1 MRILKEESAG
11 LVIDI
16 QERLFPHIHQ
26 NDALLNKVEI
36 LLEGWH
42 ILEIPVLATE
52 QYKKGLGE
60 TLDAVRTRI
69 PAWNAVEKKAFSCC
83 DEPEFASS
91 LVRSGKTNV
100 IICGIETHVCVLQTT
115 LDLLNTGYQPVVVT
129 DAVSSRYPADK
140 EVALGRMQKEGAIL
154 TTVESILF
162 ELARVSGTESF
173 KAISRLV
180 K

>member
-16 QERLFPHIHQ
+16 QERLYPHIHQ
-26 NDALLNKVEI
+26 HEALLSRVEI
-36 LLEGWH
+36 LLEGWR

-60 TLDAVRTRI
+60 TLEAVRTRI
-69 PAWNAVEKKAFSCC
+69 PAWHPVEKKAFSCC
-83 DEPEFASS
+83 DEPGFAAA
-91 LVRSGKTNV
+91 LARSGKTNV

-129 DAVSSRYPADK
+129 DAVSSRFPADK
-140 EVALGRMQKEGAIL
+140 EVALGRMQQEGVIL
-154 TTVESILF
+154 TTVESVLF
-162 ELARVSGTESF
+162 ELARVSGTDAF
-173 KAISRLV
+173 KAISKLV

>member
-16 QERLFPHIHQ
+16 QERLYPHIHQ
-26 NDALLNKVEI
+26 HEALLSRVEI
-36 LLEGWH
+36 LLEGWR

-60 TLDAVRTRI
+60 TLEAVRTRI
-69 PAWNAVEKKAFSCC
+69 PAWHPVEKKAFSCC
-83 DEPEFASS
+83 DEPGFAAA
-91 LVRSGKTNV
+91 LARSGKTNV

-129 DAVSSRYPADK
+129 DAVSSRFPADK
-140 EVALGRMQKEGAIL
+140 EVALGRMQQEGVIL
-154 TTVESILF
+154 ATVESVLF
-162 ELARVSGTESF
+162 ELARVSGTDAF
-173 KAISRLV
+173 KAISNLV